1 MECGLKI
8 LAKTC
13 IGEADKLD
21 HYVLRLSCMSRVNMR
36 SSRGRCRGAMRVCCP
51 YRC

>member
-1 MECGLKI
+1 MEYGLNI

-21 HYVLRLSCMSRVNMR
+21 HYVQRLSCMSRVNMR
-36 SSRGRCRGAMRVCCP
+36 SSGERCRGGLG
-51 YRC
+51 